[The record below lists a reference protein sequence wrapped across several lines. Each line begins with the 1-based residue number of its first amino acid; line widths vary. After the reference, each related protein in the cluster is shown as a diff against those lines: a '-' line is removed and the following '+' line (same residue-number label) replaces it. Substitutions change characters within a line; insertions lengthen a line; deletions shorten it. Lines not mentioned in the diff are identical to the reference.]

1 MADIIPVSRFREFIV
16 NVVAEAYNAKAR
28 LMTGTIPIVTDEFTL
43 QISGVLVDDVGGK
56 GINEIEIL
64 QKVRTPSVTETTE
77 NASPAE
83 ITTTVVAPE
92 TSTTS
97 ASDQVADDTYSDEA
111 SASSDT
117 NSESGTETGT
127 DTSDETTQEQQD
139 QGYGRFV
146 NTETREW

>member
-16 NVVAEAYNAKAR
+16 NAVAEAYNAKAR

-64 QKVRTPSVTETTE
+64 QKSRTPTVTETTE
-77 NASPAE
+77 NASPVE
-83 ITTTVVAPE
+83 ITKTVVAPE

-111 SASSDT
+111 NASRDDS
-117 NSESGTETGT
+117 TETSSETG
-127 DTSDETTQEQQD
+127 SDQSEETQQEQQD
-139 QGYGRFV
+139 QEYGRYV
-146 NTETREW
+146 KTETRES